1 MKLHIDFETRST
13 VDLKETGVDIYARH
27 PDTTP
32 WCMGWAFDD
41 DEPHI
46 WTPDAFGAFDP
57 IEHVSSGGLVYAHNA
72 PFELAIWNHILV
84 PRFGWPELKIS
95 QTRCTM
101 AMAYAMALPGSLEKA
116 AAAVG
121 IQQQKDLKGHRLMM
135 QMSKPQDIKNGK
147 ILWWDEPEKLDQLFD
162 YCKQDVRVER
172 NLEKRLFELSEP
184 EQKLWQIDYEINN
197 RGIYVDTPAIK
208 AAIAGVQSEADRL
221 NREIRNVTGNFVGF
235 TTEVA
240 RIKTYLQSRGLV
252 IPGVAKADVIDA
264 LALDTLP
271 ADCRSVLLLRQEA
284 GKTSTAKLNRMISAA
299 SSDGRVKNTMQFHG
313 ASTGRWAGRRI
324 QPHNLPRPNIKQHE
338 IEAVL
343 DFLPVLSID
352 KAIERTELLYGSFTH
367 IISDCLRGTI
377 CAAPENL

>member
-1 MKLHIDFETRST
+1 MLLDSYMKLHIDFETRST

-41 DEPHI
+41 DEPDI
-46 WTPDAFGAFDP
+46 WTLDAPRPFDP
-57 IEHVSSGGLVYAHNA
+57 FEHVNSGGLVYAHNA
-72 PFELAIWNHILV
+72 SFELAIWNRILV
-84 PRFGWPELKIS
+84 PRFGWPELKVS

-101 AMAYAMALPGSLEKA
+101 AMAYAMALPGSLEKS

-135 QMSKPQDIKNGK
+135 QMSKPRDLINGK
-147 ILWWDEPEKLDQLFD
+147 IIWWDDPEKLIELYN

-172 NLEKRLFELSEP
+172 ELEKRLFELPES

-197 RGIYVDTPAIK
+197 RGIYVDSSAIK

-221 NREIRNVTGNFVGF
+221 NKEIRNVTGNFVGF

-240 RIKTYLQSRGLV
+240 RIKAYLQTRGLV
-252 IPGVAKADVIDA
+252 IKGVAKSDVIDA

-271 ADCRSVLLLRQEA
+271 TDCRSVLLLRQEA

-299 SSDGRVKNTMQFHG
+299 SLDGRVKNTMQYHG

-324 QPHNLPRPNIKQHE
+324 QPHNLPRPKIKQNE
-338 IEAVL
+338 IEEILDVL
-343 DFLPVLSID
+343 PALPID
-352 KAIERTELLYGSFTH
+352 KSIERIEMV
-367 IISDCLRGTI
+367 
-377 CAAPENL
+377 